1 MDLWG
6 KEQQHVFT
14 TLAKGDFIAPP
25 GGDDRDEMDIAKLR
39 RAMELLAPALLCMSL
54 LPYVAGQL
62 TLLPFVGSILAVLG
76 CVWIAD
82 EDRWFK
88 LATAWSSLGA
98 VAFCLV
104 AGGTTDLLAVLKTSW
119 VYDLAVYTAM
129 VVAALLPVI
138 LTLGFWRHCPQTAPY
153 MLAVAVIAIVLP
165 VLALIGVQLFVRIV
179 LAVLAAAALVLVFV
193 RAKNAPLH
201 P

>member
-1 MDLWG
+1 MNLWG
-6 KEQQHVFT
+6 KQQEHVFSV
-14 TLAKGDFIAPP
+14 LEKGDFIAPP

-62 TLLPFVGSILAVLG
+62 TLIPFLGSVLAVLG
-76 CVWIAD
+76 CLRISG

-88 LATAWSSLGA
+88 LAAVCAGLGTLA
-98 VAFCLV
+98 LCIV
-104 AGGTTDLLAVLKTSW
+104 AGCSTDLLAVLKASW

-129 VVAALLPVI
+129 VIAALLPAM
-138 LTLGFWRHCPQTAPY
+138 LTLGTWRYYARLVPL
-153 MLAVAVIAIVLP
+153 MLIVAVIAIALP
-165 VLALIGVQLFVRIV
+165 VLTLIGVQLIVRIV
-179 LAVLAAAALVLVFV
+179 LAVLAAVALVLVFI

>member
-1 MDLWG
+1 MNLWG

-14 TLAKGDFIAPP
+14 TLEKGDFIAPP

-76 CVWIAD
+76 CVRIIG

-88 LATAWSSLGA
+88 LAAVWSSFG
-98 VAFCLV
+98 VASFCLV
-104 AGGTTDLLAVLKTSW
+104 AGGTTDMFAVLKALW
-119 VYDLAVYTAM
+119 IYDMAVYTAM
-129 VVAALLPVI
+129 IVAALLPVI
-138 LTLGFWRHCPQTAPY
+138 LTLGIWRHYPQAAPF
-153 MLAVAVIAIVLP
+153 MLAVAVFAIVLP
-165 VLALIGVQLFVRIV
+165 VLTLIGVQRVVRIV
-179 LAVLAAAALVLVFV
+179 LAVLAAVALALVFI
-193 RAKNAPLH
+193 RTKNAPLH